1 MLKDSGARLLAPD
14 GFDWLG
20 NVGALIITFAILFI
34 FIFFLGGGCAA

>member
-20 NVGALIITFAILFI
+20 NVGALIITFAILF
-34 FIFFLGGGCAA
+34 FFFFWGGGCAA